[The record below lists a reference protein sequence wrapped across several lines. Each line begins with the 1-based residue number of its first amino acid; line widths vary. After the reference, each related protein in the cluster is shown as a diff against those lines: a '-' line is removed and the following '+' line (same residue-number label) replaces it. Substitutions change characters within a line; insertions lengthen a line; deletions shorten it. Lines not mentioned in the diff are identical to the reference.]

1 MDKSW
6 KFIALGLLF
15 VTLLTA
21 SGFIAYILNQ
31 QQKFD
36 KGLTKITF
44 GPREI

>member
-21 SGFIAYILNQ
+21 SGFIAYILNINQ

-36 KGLTKITF
+36 KGPS
-44 GPREI
+44 G

>member
-1 MDKSW
+1 MDKKW

-15 VTLLTA
+15 VTLLTVVN

-36 KGLTKITF
+36 KG
-44 GPREI
+44 PSR

>member
-36 KGLTKITF
+36 KGPS
-44 GPREI
+44 G